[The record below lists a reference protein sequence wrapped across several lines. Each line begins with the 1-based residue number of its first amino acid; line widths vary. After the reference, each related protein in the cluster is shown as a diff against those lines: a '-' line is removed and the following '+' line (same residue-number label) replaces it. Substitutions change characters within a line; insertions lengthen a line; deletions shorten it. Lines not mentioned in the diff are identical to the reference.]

1 MSLSKG
7 PTIYFSVQITVQLL
21 NHSKNKK
28 AQKNL
33 PWKDKLVTKKTALP
47 SSQKFI
53 GLPKT

>member
-7 PTIYFSVQITVQLL
+7 PTIFFSVQITIQLL

-28 AQKNL
+28 APKSL

-47 SSQKFI
+47 SSQELA
-53 GLPKT
+53 GLPKI